1 MSNRLMHIVAQQT
14 EYEEQEWK
22 TRDLKEAK
30 QMLKDAI
37 KYQKY
42 WTERGHTRSFYND
55 EPLPTKFNIWC
66 GIYTRAGIEI
76 GIQQARQLLEGYW
89 KSGLTDIERDL
100 ENGYDTAENEFTI
113 EIDEYRISF
122 QVKVET
128 TGQHINQAKWDKVS
142 EFRESVFSEEEE

>member
-42 WTERGHTRSFYND
+42 WTERGHTRFYSD
-55 EPLPTKFNIWC
+55 ESLPTKFDVYC
-66 GIYTRAGIEI
+66 VIYTRASI
-76 GIQQARQLLEGYW
+76 
-89 KSGLTDIERDL
+89 
-100 ENGYDTAENEFTI
+100 
-113 EIDEYRISF
+113 
-122 QVKVET
+122 
-128 TGQHINQAKWDKVS
+128 
-142 EFRESVFSEEEE
+142 

>member
-1 MSNRLMHIVAQQT
+1 MSNRLMHIIAGQT
-14 EYEEQEWK
+14 EYEEQEWR

-37 KYQKY
+37 QYQKY
-42 WTERGHTRSFYND
+42 WTERGHRRSIFN
-55 EPLPTKFNIWC
+55 ESLPTKFNVYC
-66 GIYTRAGIEI
+66 GIFTRASIEI

-89 KSGLTDIERDL
+89 EDGLGSIKSDL

-113 EIDEYRISF
+113 EIDDYRIQF
-122 QVKVET
+122 KVKVER
-128 TGQHINQAKWDKVS
+128 TGQHNNQAKWDKVA

>member
-1 MSNRLMHIVAQQT
+1 MSNRLMHIIVQQT

-37 KYQKY
+37 RYQQY
-42 WTERGHTRSFYND
+42 WTERGTTRNKYTD

-66 GIYTRAGIEI
+66 GMFTRANIDI

-89 KSGLTDIERDL
+89 KDGLNNIERDL
-100 ENGYDTAENEFTI
+100 ENGYDTAVNEFSI

-122 QVKVET
+122 LVKIER
-128 TGQHINQAKWDKVS
+128 TGQHNNKPKWDKVS
-142 EFRESVFSEEEE
+142 EFRKSVFSEEEE

>member
-1 MSNRLMHIVAQQT
+1 MSNRLMHIIAGQT

-37 KYQKY
+37 QYQKY
-42 WTERGHTRSFYND
+42 WTERGHTKRYRD
-55 EPLPTKFNIWC
+55 EPLPTHFSVYC
-66 GIYTRAGIEI
+66 GIFTRASISI
-76 GIQQARQLLEGYW
+76 GLIQARKLLEGFW
-89 KSGLTDIERDL
+89 KSGLSEIERDL

-113 EIDEYRISF
+113 EIDEYNIQF
-122 QVKVET
+122 KVKVER
-128 TGQHINQAKWDKVS
+128 TGQHNNQAKWDKVA